1 MNFFERH
8 SKAATSFVIVTLILL
23 SLVLF
28 EGILRVGF
36 GLGNPVLYRSS
47 PLFGY
52 RLQPNQLVHRRG
64 AEIKV
69 NNLALR
75 ADRDWDSNIENKILF
90 LGNSVTYGGTTISTH
105 QLFSHLAAAKLEG
118 YLGGNAGV
126 NGWGIENIAALV
138 IDDEFLPARTYVS
151 VLQEMDFYRGLSKLA
166 GKPFWSHTPRFAMQ
180 ELVAAFHLDRLNE
193 IYVEH
198 ESFVSESEKEK
209 TVARACARLKE
220 LDDFLKLRGYRHLI
234 YMSTNTM
241 QLFENEPADPVVLKN
256 LNEND
261 IHPISIKDR
270 AELNAMKQ
278 EDLKR
283 MFYDW
288 NHLTAEGHELWATI
302 ISNDLIRILPPISDR
317 K

>member
-1 MNFFERH
+1 MSFFERH
-8 SKAATSFVIVTLILL
+8 SKAGTAFLVSFVVLL
-23 SLVLF
+23 SLALF
-28 EGILRVGF
+28 ELVLRVGF
-36 GLGNPVLYRSS
+36 GLGDPVLYRSS

-90 LGNSVTYGGTTISTH
+90 LGNSVTYGGTTISNH
-105 QLFSHLAAAKLEG
+105 QLFSHLAAQTLKG

-166 GKPFWSHTPRFAMQ
+166 GKPFWSHKPQFAIQ
-180 ELVAAFHLDRLNE
+180 ELLAAFHHDRLHA
-193 IYVEH
+193 IYEGHDAV
-198 ESFVSESEKEK
+198 VSEREKEQ

-220 LDDFLKLRGYRHLI
+220 LDTLLKQRGYRHLI
-234 YMSTNTM
+234 YMSTNTK
-241 QLFENEPADPVVLKN
+241 QLFENEPADSLVARY

-261 IHPISIKDR
+261 VHPILIKERDEVR
-270 AELNAMKQ
+270 ALKR

-288 NHLTAEGHELWATI
+288 NHLTVEGHALWARI
-302 ISNDLIRILPPISDR
+302 IGNDLQKILPQLTER